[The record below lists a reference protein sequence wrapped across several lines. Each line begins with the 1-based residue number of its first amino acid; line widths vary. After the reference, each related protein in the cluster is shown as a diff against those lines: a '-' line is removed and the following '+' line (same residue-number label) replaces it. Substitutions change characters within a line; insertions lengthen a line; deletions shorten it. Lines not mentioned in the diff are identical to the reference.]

1 MESSFRNLKLIS
13 KISHEITSTLDINEV
28 MTLTYENLKEIM
40 DVSYFFITS
49 YNEDTQV
56 AQIIFCIKEG
66 VIIQNNFQ
74 IILNNPNS
82 LNAFV
87 IKNKKEIIIDDFE
100 LEYTNYMDEF
110 PIARKEDLPT
120 RSVIL
125 IPLLF
130 KAKLIGL
137 FSVQSVKSNAFS
149 TIDIE
154 MLRSLSNVLAI
165 AVNNADSFN
174 QLKAAQNKIIKQE
187 KMAALGMIASRVS
200 HEIQNPLN
208 FVNNFSELSQDMVKD
223 LIESVSEEDKNKN
236 AYELIAT
243 LQKINEHG
251 KRASAIVKQ
260 LQEHSTKG
268 TAHEFFEGKEQ

>member
-28 MTLTYENLKEIM
+28 MILTYENLKEIM

-49 YNEDTQV
+49 YNEDTQD
-56 AQIIFCIKEG
+56 AQIIFCVKEG
-66 VIIQNNFQ
+66 IIIQNNFQ

-165 AVNNADSFN
+165 ALNNADSFN

-187 KMAALGMIASRVS
+187 KMAALGMIATRVS

-223 LIESVSEEDKNKN
+223 LIESVSAEDKNKN

-268 TAHEFFEGKEQ
+268 TSHEFFEGK

>member
-1 MESSFRNLKLIS
+1 MESSLRNLKLIS

-28 MTLTYENLKEIM
+28 MILTYENLKEIM

-165 AVNNADSFN
+165 ALNNADSFN

-187 KMAALGMIASRVS
+187 KMAALGMIATRVS

-223 LIESVSEEDKNKN
+223 LIESVSAEDKNKN

-268 TAHEFFEGKEQ
+268 TSHEFFEGK

>member
-1 MESSFRNLKLIS
+1 MESSLRNLKLIS

-49 YNEDTQV
+49 YNEDTQD
-56 AQIIFCIKEG
+56 AQIIFCVKEG
-66 VIIQNNFQ
+66 IIIQNNFQ

-165 AVNNADSFN
+165 ALNNADSFN

-187 KMAALGMIASRVS
+187 KMAALGMIATRVS

-223 LIESVSEEDKNKN
+223 LIESVSAEDKNKN

-268 TAHEFFEGKEQ
+268 TSHEFFEGK

>member
-1 MESSFRNLKLIS
+1 MESSLRNLKLIS

-28 MTLTYENLKEIM
+28 MILTYENLKEIM

-49 YNEDTQV
+49 YNEDTQD
-56 AQIIFCIKEG
+56 AQIIFCVKEG
-66 VIIQNNFQ
+66 IIIQNNFQ

-149 TIDIE
+149 TIDLSWE
-154 MLRSLSNVLAI
+154 KFRS
-165 AVNNADSFN
+165 FC
-174 QLKAAQNKIIKQE
+174 E
-187 KMAALGMIASRVS
+187 
-200 HEIQNPLN
+200 
-208 FVNNFSELSQDMVKD
+208 
-223 LIESVSEEDKNKN
+223 
-236 AYELIAT
+236 
-243 LQKINEHG
+243 
-251 KRASAIVKQ
+251 
-260 LQEHSTKG
+260 
-268 TAHEFFEGKEQ
+268 